1 MTRLVALVA
10 VVMLSGCAAA
20 EDTPAGQQPTA
31 GRWSLRQAL
40 ADAIAPPGYQP
51 NGGPAVSPEAAA
63 QDHAIQG
70 AYQADIARQQAG
82 AQSVMVS
89 QVTIY
94 GGRINVPSG
103 IGLGSADWRD
113 HSGVATVTV
122 AECESAP
129 IRLQRADKS
138 GGTTVYATRVNG
150 IVYVGP
156 FGSGA
161 RCEIPTRAVSYPNGE
176 FPLTI
181 QHHVQGAT
189 VRIDTWGASTPA
201 FYPIRRN

>member
-20 EDTPAGQQPTA
+20 EDTSAGQQPTA

-51 NGGPAVSPEAAA
+51 NGGPAVSPEASA
-63 QDHAIQG
+63 QAQAIQG

-113 HSGVATVTV
+113 HGGVATVTV
-122 AECESAP
+122 AECETAP
-129 IRLQRADKS
+129 IRLQRVDKS

-156 FGSGA
+156 FGAST
-161 RCEIPTRAVSYPNGE
+161 RCEIPVSASGFPAGE
-176 FPLTI
+176 FPLNI
-181 QHHVQGAT
+181 QGRVQGAT
-189 VRIDTWGASTPA
+189 ARVDAWGAAPPS
-201 FYPIRRN
+201 YLYRR